1 MINGFFEI
9 IILFVLIFQMK
20 SALRNK
26 KVNLTENTMIY
37 SNLSK
42 VYINLVI
49 LQLTGSNF
57 STLR

>member
-26 KVNLTENTMIY
+26 KVNLTESTMIY
-37 SNLSK
+37 IK
-42 VYINLVI
+42 H
-49 LQLTGSNF
+49 
-57 STLR
+57 